1 MDTAAPPGGRRH
13 ALLAVI
19 GEIGT
24 EPERGALR
32 GALERGIRSWNINT
46 LYCDLNHQ
54 LRLFVTRHL
63 AQFSSEVKVSMDFEM
78 QQDELSEVK
87 EVCENNDYSIKQ
99 LYGTV
104 ENNGS
109 LFRKTVQEIHDLES

>member
-1 MDTAAPPGGRRH
+1 MPQDACTFP
-13 ALLAVI
+13 VW
-19 GEIGT
+19 T
-24 EPERGALR
+24 CVY
-32 GALERGIRSWNINT
+32 S
-46 LYCDLNHQ
+46 
-54 LRLFVTRHL
+54 
-63 AQFSSEVKVSMDFEM
+63 VSMDFEM

>member
-1 MDTAAPPGGRRH
+1 METAAGPVAMDTAAPPGGRRH

-32 GALERGIRSWNINT
+32 GALERVRVKWRLAHCMSFRKKYFMEGIRSWNINT

-63 AQFSSEVKVSMDFEM
+63 AQFSSEVKVRA
-78 QQDELSEVK
+78 SEFF
-87 EVCENNDYSIKQ
+87 Q
-99 LYGTV
+99 LRK
-104 ENNGS
+104 
-109 LFRKTVQEIHDLES
+109 LFS

>member
-63 AQFSSEVKVSMDFEM
+63 AQFSTEVKVGEAVLLMD
-78 QQDELSEVK
+78 S
-87 EVCENNDYSIKQ
+87 CE
-99 LYGTV
+99 
-104 ENNGS
+104 
-109 LFRKTVQEIHDLES
+109 RKYRDSSQMCH